1 MEAIYFED
9 VSLSKMREFKQLLD
23 CFKDMGKTLEDLT
36 KVKDQLKSNRLRLL
50 LEFEEEGGLM
60 PSTIKESLKEFEQQI
75 IWKSI

>member
-36 KVKDQLKSNRLRLL
+36 KVKDQLKSNRLKLL

>member
-36 KVKDQLKSNRLRLL
+36 KVKDQLKSNRLKLL
-50 LEFEEEGGLM
+50 LEYEEEGGLM
-60 PSTIKESLKEFEQQI
+60 PSTIRESLKEFEQQI

>member
-36 KVKDQLKSNRLRLL
+36 KVKDQLKSNRLKLL
-50 LEFEEEGGLM
+50 LEYEEEGGLM
-60 PSTIKESLKEFEQQI
+60 PSTIRESLKEFEQQI
-75 IWKSI
+75 IWKTI

>member
-1 MEAIYFED
+1 VEAIYFED

-36 KVKDQLKSNRLRLL
+36 KVKDQLKSNRLKLL
-50 LEFEEEGGLM
+50 LEYEEEGGLM
-60 PSTIKESLKEFEQQI
+60 PSTIRESLKEFEQQI

>member
-36 KVKDQLKSNRLRLL
+36 KVKDQLKSNRLKLL
-50 LEFEEEGGLM
+50 LEYEEEGGLM

>member
-36 KVKDQLKSNRLRLL
+36 KVKDQLKSNRLKLL
-50 LEFEEEGGLM
+50 LEYEEEGGLM

-75 IWKSI
+75 IWKTV